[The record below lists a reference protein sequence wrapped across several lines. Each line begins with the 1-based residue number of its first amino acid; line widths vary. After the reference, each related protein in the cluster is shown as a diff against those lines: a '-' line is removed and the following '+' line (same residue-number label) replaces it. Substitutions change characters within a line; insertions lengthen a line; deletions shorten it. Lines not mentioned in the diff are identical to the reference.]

1 MLEISTNLMSSYFK
15 WGLVPSMSVRYVPL
29 TVEIADNFMIGKNIA
44 FDRVSRKIKWL
55 DTSCKIQILIPL
67 VLLKLCDCIL

>member
-1 MLEISTNLMSSYFK
+1 M
-15 WGLVPSMSVRYVPL
+15 PL
-29 TVEIADNFMIGKNIA
+29 TVEIADNFMTGKNIA

-67 VLLKLCDCIL
+67 VLLNFVIVSCNSDGNKFGSGEH

>member
-1 MLEISTNLMSSYFK
+1 MLEISKKLMSSCYK
-15 WGLVPSMSVRYVPL
+15 WGLDPSLSVRHVPL
-29 TVEIADNFMIGKNIA
+29 TVEIADNFMVGKNIA

-67 VLLKLCDCIL
+67 VLFQTL